1 MYNQPE
7 IRYSK
12 NLHEQK
18 EQFIKDL
25 PAYLEYLADIQ
36 AGITLTVD
44 RYLTIPYYYQIVS
57 PSRRGYDDVVV
68 EPGSYRLRVFREY
81 RGWHGAGP
89 RLFDFDRRFVL
100 DIHRTGILGNPVP
113 YDVWFRNSQSL
124 AHILKE
130 QLTGSVE
137 IVEDRR
143 FPGTVRKITFT
154 HSIVN
159 EPCPE
164 VRRTS

>member
-1 MYNQPE
+1 MYNHQPE
-7 IRYSK
+7 IRFSK

-18 EQFIKDL
+18 EQFVKDL
-25 PAYLEYLADIQ
+25 PAYFEYLADIQ
-36 AGITLTVD
+36 AGITLTAD
-44 RYLTIPYYYQIVS
+44 RYMTIPYYYQIVS
-57 PSRRGYDDVVV
+57 PSRRIYDDVVV
-68 EPGSYRLRVFREY
+68 EPGTYRLRAFRED

-143 FPGTVRKITFT
+143 FPGTVNKLTFT
-154 HSIVN
+154 HSCVT
-159 EPCPE
+159 ES
-164 VRRTS
+164 RT